1 MRKAE
6 GEEMFLGW
14 LVVQFQEYLIRI
26 IRDLDAPFVNQ
37 RGRNNCIIGVPESI
51 ISNEEMKLVL
61 DDRPSQKSTKVIVL
75 KFRSFVLTLVRVLR
89 NCRG

>member
-26 IRDLDAPFVNQ
+26 IRDLDAPLVNQ
-37 RGRNNCIIGVPESI
+37 GGRNNCIIGVS
-51 ISNEEMKLVL
+51 
-61 DDRPSQKSTKVIVL
+61 
-75 KFRSFVLTLVRVLR
+75 
-89 NCRG
+89 